1 MAAALQQ
8 NTVQKA
14 QQFLATL
21 DVHPPPYATSQ
32 EVVEMLVARVRERRD
47 QIAFRLDL
55 QALIRSLEA
64 DDGRLAAPGC
74 ETRSPEALANEL
86 ELLLT
91 DTEIS
96 ASMNPALRNSL
107 GALVAA
113 MLWAAAS
120 TGCQST
126 EDCIED
132 VSVNNFEDLAAKGTD
147 IEDCEVDD
155 VVHQFETVLS
165 QDEQAEIIEELCQ
178 MSPDD
183 ITTYLK
189 DLFAVPPCNN
199 DDDDDDDDDS
209 DYIDDDDVYK
219 GVSF

>member
-14 QQFLATL
+14 QQFLAGL

-55 QALIRSLEA
+55 QALIRSLDA
-64 DDGRLAAPGC
+64 DDGHLAAPGC

-96 ASMNPALRNSL
+96 ASMNPALRGSL

-113 MLWAAAS
+113 MLWAATS

-132 VSVNNFEDLAAKGTD
+132 VSVDNFENLAAKGTD
-147 IEDCEVDD
+147 IEDCEVED
-155 VVHQFETVLS
+155 VVEQFDNVLS
-165 QDEQAEIIEELCQ
+165 QSEQAEIIEELCQ

-189 DLFAVPPCNN
+189 DLFAVPACNN
-199 DDDDDDDDDS
+199 DDDDDDDDS
-209 DYIDDDDVYK
+209 YYIDDDDIYK
-219 GVSF
+219 GVAF